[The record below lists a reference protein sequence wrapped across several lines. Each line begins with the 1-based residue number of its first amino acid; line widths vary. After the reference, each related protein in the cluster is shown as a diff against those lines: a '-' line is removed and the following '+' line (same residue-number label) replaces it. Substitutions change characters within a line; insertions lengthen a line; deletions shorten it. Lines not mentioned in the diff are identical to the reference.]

1 MAEIPLQPPQND
13 DYVLSKLFLIGGV
26 LYAGYQKGADS
37 YEAQICHVLH
47 PHDAHAVIT
56 TKKNKPE
63 VLSTKISRPFQYSH
77 LIDVNFYVVE
87 KIKEVEG
94 QAMGKQR
101 GLDVWLPI
109 QRTND
114 DVLYVRYPDNG
125 PYRLVILEHTRP
137 YTSFRKAAVGL
148 SAGIGVVALGGLFIL
163 AAPLAV
169 AGLGFGAGGIAAG
182 STAAAMMSMGVV
194 GVATLQ
200 SIGAAGLGL
209 ASMIVLGGVGAGTAV
224 GITAGAVAVASG
236 ATYTVG
242 GMKALFLIRDQIQC
256 QMPPVEE
263 FLALPDNPPPNQ

>member
-1 MAEIPLQPPQND
+1 MGQTPLQPPQND
-13 DYVLSKLFLIGGV
+13 DYELSTLFLIGGV
-26 LYAGYQKGADS
+26 LHAGYRKGADS
-37 YEAQICHVLH
+37 FVAQICHVLN
-47 PHDAHAVIT
+47 PSDAHAVIT
-56 TKKNKPE
+56 TKKIQPD
-63 VLSTKISRPFQYSH
+63 VLSTKISRPFQHSH

-109 QRTND
+109 QKTND

-137 YTSFRKAAVGL
+137 YTSLRKAAIGISVG
-148 SAGIGVVALGGLFIL
+148 AGAVAAAGLTIL

-182 STAAAMMSMGVV
+182 SAAATMMSMGVV

-200 SIGAAGLGL
+200 SIGAAGMGL
-209 ASMIVLGGVGAGTAV
+209 ASIIVMGGVGAGTV
-224 GITAGAVAVASG
+224 GITAGAVAVATG

-242 GMKALFLIRDQIQC
+242 GMKPLFLIHDRVERP
-256 QMPPVEE
+256 MPLVEE
-263 FLALPDNPPPNQ
+263 FLALPDNPPPKQ